1 MVEIYT
7 DGAFNPVGKRGAWA
21 AVIVENGKKLS
32 LSGSADATSSSRME
46 IAAVVEGL
54 QRTPPGSE
62 ITIYTDSQ
70 YVYNCA
76 SQGWKRKV
84 NLDLWLKL
92 DAATSERKVHW
103 QWITGDSPGQYHVEA
118 HSLATGAAT
127 RVEAVETTPEK
138 LPWKSPENLPGPAPV
153 ALSHLDSE
161 GRPRMVDVTEKADTE
176 REAIARCEV
185 VMLPGTLA
193 LLKQGTLPKGDVL
206 TVAQIAGIMGAKQVP
221 SLIPLCHPLL
231 LSSIKVEL
239 TIAEPDKV
247 AITTRVKNT
256 GKTGVEM
263 EALTAA
269 AVAGLTIYDMCK
281 AVDKGMR
288 ITNIRL
294 IKKSGG
300 KSGTIILEK
309 E

>member
-1 MVEIYT
+1 MIEIYA
-7 DGAFNPVGKRGAWA
+7 DGAFNPIGKRGGWS
-21 AVIVENGKKLS
+21 AVVVENSKKQSFSGKVE
-32 LSGSADATSSSRME
+32 GTSNSRME
-46 IAAVVEGL
+46 LTAVIEGL
-54 QRTPPGSE
+54 LQTPVLGE
-62 ITIYTDSQ
+62 VTVYTDSQ

-76 SQGWKRKV
+76 SQGWKRRV
-84 NLDLWLKL
+84 NLDLWQTL
-92 DAATSERKVHW
+92 DEAAAERRVRW
-103 QWITGDSPGQYHVEA
+103 QWMSGESASSYHQEA
-118 HSLATGAAT
+118 HNLATGAAT
-127 RVEAVETTPEK
+127 KPETAETPSSK
-138 LPWKSPENLPGPAPV
+138 TQSIKSPEPVPAG
-153 ALSHLDSE
+153 LSHIDAE

-176 REAIARCEV
+176 REAIARCEI

-193 LLKQGTLPKGDVL
+193 RLKQGSLPKGDVL

-231 LSSIKVEL
+231 LSSIKVEFKI
-239 TIAEPDKV
+239 TEPDKV
-247 AITTRVKNT
+247 EITSRVRNN

-288 ITNIRL
+288 LNNLRL
-294 IKKSGG
+294 VKKSGG
-300 KSGTIILEK
+300 KSGTVVLEQ